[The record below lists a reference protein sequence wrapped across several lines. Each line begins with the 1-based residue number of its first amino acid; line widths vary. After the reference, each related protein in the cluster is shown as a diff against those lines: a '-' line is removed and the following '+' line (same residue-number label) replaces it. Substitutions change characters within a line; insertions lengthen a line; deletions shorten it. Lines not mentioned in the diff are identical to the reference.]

1 VPLAEVR
8 ACFDDA
14 ATVPQRL
21 AKMRL
26 APEEY
31 EPRLKNAL
39 ECFRCGQPAKN
50 MPALKKHLEDEFD
63 ALRKRET
70 RAGKSKKRRREVVE
84 SEEDSDHS
92 GSSKGKGKKVAGAS
106 R

>member
-1 VPLAEVR
+1 
-8 ACFDDA
+8 
-14 ATVPQRL
+14 
-21 AKMRL
+21 MRL

-92 GSSKGKGKKVAGAS
+92 GSSKGEGKKVAGAS